1 MKKYQN
7 QYFIFRGLGK
17 KIIFLAS
24 VALAGC
30 EPQVHQRGFNAE
42 CVDFDS
48 IKVGVDTKET
58 VRQKL
63 GSPSA
68 AASFN
73 SNAWYYSSQVTSQQ
87 SFLDMEVKDKKL
99 VVIEF
104 DKHNRVKSLNK
115 NFDGCAQNIK
125 PVERK
130 TKTLGDK
137 DTVWKEIM
145 GNFGNF
151 YKRTGTTE

>member
-1 MKKYQN
+1 MKKIYL
-7 QYFIFRGLGK
+7 YGILSTAF
-17 KIIFLAS
+17 
-24 VALAGC
+24 VALEGC

-42 CVDFDS
+42 CVDFS
-48 IKVGVDTKET
+48 VVKVGDTKDA
-58 VRQKL
+58 VRKKI

-73 SNAWYYSSQVTSQQ
+73 NNAWYYASQVTSQQ
-87 SFLDMEVKDKKL
+87 SFLDMKIKDKKL

-104 DKHNRVKSLNK
+104 DKNDKVKAVHQ
-115 NFDGCAQNIK
+115 NFEGCAQNVK

-130 TKTLGDK
+130 TKTLGDQ
-137 DTVWKEIM
+137 DTLWKEIM

-151 YKRTGTTE
+151 YKRTGTQDP